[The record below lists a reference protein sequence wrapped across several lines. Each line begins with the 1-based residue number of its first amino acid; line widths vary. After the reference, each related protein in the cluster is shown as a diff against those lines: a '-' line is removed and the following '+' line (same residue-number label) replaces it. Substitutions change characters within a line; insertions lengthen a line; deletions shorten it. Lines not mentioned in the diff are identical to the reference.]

1 MIEETQQPIEDK
13 SFLIFKLGQELYG
26 TPLLDVREVSG
37 YQKPKPVPHSAKYF
51 SGVINIR
58 GEILATL
65 DLRSKYNFEIK
76 FDQTTTLLVF
86 ETTAGNIAVIVD
98 GLLAV
103 VNFEEGQIDQGNH
116 IDMGFP
122 QESFIGI
129 GKLKEGMVTL
139 LDLRQILQKDSIVRH
154 QDLKKVV

>member
-1 MIEETQQPIEDK
+1 MIEEVQQIEENK
-13 SFLIFKLGQELYG
+13 SFLVFKLGQELYG
-26 TPLLDVREVSG
+26 TPLLDVREVSE

-65 DLRSKYNFEIK
+65 DLRSKYNFETK
-76 FDQTTTLLVF
+76 FDRTTTLLVF

-98 GLLAV
+98 SLLAV
-103 VNFEEGQIDQGNH
+103 VEFEEGQVDQGSH

-122 QESFIGI
+122 QEAFMGI
-129 GKLKEGMVTL
+129 GKLKEGLVTL

-154 QDLKKVV
+154 QDFKKVS